1 MTQEETNMTETEPLG
16 DTELEWGKED
26 EAPAKKRGCF
36 LPVWLWGC
44 GGGCLLA
51 IILSIGGG
59 IYCVGKFKNAIDP
72 EAQWAKL
79 DKVLPFEER
88 PGGLELMFG
97 WSLGLEYYVLMDV
110 NSGYMVSVYYFD
122 SGDAAEG
129 REAFFNPEVKA
140 GVMGVGERT
149 DEELS
154 TVLIGSRE
162 RQVMRFNQSN
172 VEFQFGGA
180 DANTANSG
188 YSAVVDITPE
198 EDPGLVVVMFMAIN
212 GQEGIPDE
220 DLVHFF
226 DDFIID

>member
-1 MTQEETNMTETEPLG
+1 MTEEEIKMSVVEPLE
-16 DTELEWGKED
+16 DTEVEWGKE
-26 EAPAKKRGCF
+26 EVAPVKKRGCL
-36 LPVWLWGC
+36 LPTWLWGC

-59 IYCVGKFKNAIDP
+59 IYCVGKVKKAIDP

-79 DKVLPFEER
+79 DKVLPFDER

-97 WSLGLEYYVLMDV
+97 WSLGLEYYILMDV

-122 SGDAAEG
+122 SGDAEEG
-129 REAFFNPEVKA
+129 REAFFNPEVEA
-140 GVMGVGERT
+140 GVMGVGERK

-162 RQVMRFNQSN
+162 RKVMRFNQSN
-172 VEFQFGGA
+172 VDFQFGGA
-180 DANTANSG
+180 EANTANSG
-188 YSAVVDITPE
+188 YSAVVDITSE
-198 EDPGLVVVMFMAIN
+198 EDPGLLVVMFMALN
-212 GQEGIPDE
+212 GQAEIPDE

-226 DDFIID
+226 DDFYID

>member
-1 MTQEETNMTETEPLG
+1 MTQEETYMTEAESLK
-16 DTELEWGKED
+16 DTELEWGKEED
-26 EAPAKKRGCF
+26 APVKKRGCL
-36 LPVWLWGC
+36 LPTWLWGC
-44 GGGCLLA
+44 GGGCLLM

-59 IYCVGKFKNAIDP
+59 IYCVGKVKNAMDP
-72 EAQWAKL
+72 DAQWAKL
-79 DKVLPFEER
+79 DKILPFDER

-97 WSLGLEYYVLMDV
+97 WSLGLEYYILMDV

-122 SGDAAEG
+122 SSDAEEG

-140 GVMGVGERT
+140 GVMGVGERK

-162 RQVMRFNQSN
+162 RKVMRFNQSN
-172 VEFQFGGA
+172 VEFEFGDAGSTTA
-180 DANTANSG
+180 DSG

-198 EDPGLVVVMFMAIN
+198 EDPGLVAVMFMALN
-212 GQEGIPDE
+212 GQTEIPDE

-226 DDFIID
+226 DDFYID

>member
-1 MTQEETNMTETEPLG
+1 MTQEETYMTEAESLK
-16 DTELEWGKED
+16 DTELEWGKEED
-26 EAPAKKRGCF
+26 APVKKRGCL
-36 LPVWLWGC
+36 LPTWLWGC

-59 IYCVGKFKNAIDP
+59 IYCVGKVKNAMDP
-72 EAQWAKL
+72 DAQWAKL
-79 DKVLPFEER
+79 DKILPFDER

-97 WSLGLEYYVLMDV
+97 WSLGLEYYILMDV

-122 SGDAAEG
+122 SSDAEEG

-140 GVMGVGERT
+140 GVMGVGERK

-162 RQVMRFNQSN
+162 RKVMRFNQSN
-172 VEFQFGGA
+172 VEFEFGDAGSTTA
-180 DANTANSG
+180 DSG

-198 EDPGLVVVMFMAIN
+198 EDPGLVAVMFMALN
-212 GQEGIPDE
+212 GQTEIPDE

-226 DDFIID
+226 DDFYID

>member
-1 MTQEETNMTETEPLG
+1 MTQEETNMTEAEPLG
-16 DTELEWGKED
+16 DTELEWGKE
-26 EAPAKKRGCF
+26 EGAPVKKRGCF

-59 IYCVGKFKNAIDP
+59 VYCVGKFQDAIDP
-72 EAQWAKL
+72 ETQWAKL

-110 NSGYMVSVYYFD
+110 NMGYMVSVYYFD

-140 GVMGVGERT
+140 GVMGVGERK

-172 VEFQFGGA
+172 VEFQFGGV
-180 DANTANSG
+180 DANANNSG
-188 YSAVVDITPE
+188 YSAVVDITAE
-198 EDPGLVVVMFMAIN
+198 EDPGLLVVMFMALN
-212 GQEGIPDE
+212 GQVEIPDE

>member
-1 MTQEETNMTETEPLG
+1 MTQEETNRIEAEPLG
-16 DTELEWGKED
+16 DTELEWGNE
-26 EAPAKKRGCF
+26 EGAPVKKRGCF
-36 LPVWLWGC
+36 LPIWLWGC

-59 IYCVGKFKNAIDP
+59 IYCVGKVKNAIDP

-79 DKVLPFEER
+79 DRILPFEER

-97 WSLGLEYYVLMDV
+97 WSLGLEYYILMDV
-110 NSGYMVSVYYFD
+110 NTGYMVSVYYFD

-129 REAFFNPEVKA
+129 REAFFNPEVEA

-172 VEFQFGGA
+172 VEFQFGGVDTSA
-180 DANTANSG
+180 SNSG

-198 EDPGLVVVMFMAIN
+198 EDPGLVVVMFMAMD
-212 GQEGIPDE
+212 GQVEIPDE
-220 DLVHFF
+220 DLVRFF

>member
-59 IYCVGKFKNAIDP
+59 VYCVGKFQDAIDP

-140 GVMGVGERT
+140 GVMGVGERK

-172 VEFQFGGA
+172 VDFQFGGV
-180 DANTANSG
+180 DANAKNSG
-188 YSAVVDITPE
+188 YSAVVDITTE
-198 EDPGLVVVMFMAIN
+198 EDPGLLVVMFMSLN
-212 GQEGIPDE
+212 GQTEIPDE